1 MLYSLV
7 VLKSQYQDH
16 LENLLE
22 HSLLGLIISSENMP
36 LDSQVLPL
44 KSYGAALELG
54 KPEHLVGQRLNHLYP

>member
-1 MLYSLV
+1 MLYSSV
-7 VLKSQYQDH
+7 VLKSQYWDH

-22 HSLLGLIISSENMP
+22 PSFLGLITSSENMP

-54 KPEHLVGQRLNHLYP
+54 KPEHLVGQR